1 MADPRRGGIQTV
13 ALTVKGMSCQHCV
26 TAITGAIRARDP
38 RAEVA
43 VDLAAGT
50 VRAET
55 SLPREAVAAAVG
67 EEGYQVVP
75 A

>member
-1 MADPRRGGIQTV
+1 MSII

-26 TAITGAIRARDP
+26 KAITGAIRAKDP
-38 RAEVA
+38 KAEVA

-55 SLPREAVAAAVG
+55 ALPREAVAAAVV
-67 EEGYQVVP
+67 EEGYEVIP
-75 A
+75 G

>member
-1 MADPRRGGIQTV
+1 MNTI
-13 ALTVKGMSCQHCV
+13 ALKVTGMTCQHCV
-26 TAITGAIRARDP
+26 NAISKAIRDRDP
-38 RAEVA
+38 RAAVQ

-55 SLPREAVAAAVG
+55 SLPPEAVAAAVT
-67 EEGYQVVP
+67 EEGYQVTP